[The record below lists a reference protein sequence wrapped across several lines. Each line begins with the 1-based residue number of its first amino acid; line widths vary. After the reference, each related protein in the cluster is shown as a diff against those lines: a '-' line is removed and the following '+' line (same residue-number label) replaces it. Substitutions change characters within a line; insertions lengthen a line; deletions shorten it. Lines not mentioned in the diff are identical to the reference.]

1 MDTLEVGTLL
11 VDDSDS
17 SASAT
22 SSPVLFFA
30 FVGVTAEESEICPK
44 HWKITTKKPDPVD
57 IIHIYG
63 LAFLKI
69 YKVKQ
74 TLREICM
81 EWRTEKGTTLGC
93 HLSWQSLIR
102 KWEIETNI

>member
-44 HWKITTKKPDPVD
+44 H
-57 IIHIYG
+57 
-63 LAFLKI
+63 
-69 YKVKQ
+69 
-74 TLREICM
+74 
-81 EWRTEKGTTLGC
+81 
-93 HLSWQSLIR
+93 
-102 KWEIETNI
+102 